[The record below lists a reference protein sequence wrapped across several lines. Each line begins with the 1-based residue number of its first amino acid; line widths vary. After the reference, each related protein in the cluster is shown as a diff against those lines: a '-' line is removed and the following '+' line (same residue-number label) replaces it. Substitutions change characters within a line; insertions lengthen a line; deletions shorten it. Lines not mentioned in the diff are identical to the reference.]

1 MVKGVVYS
9 QFILLL
15 TSLALGFAQIT
26 PAARTEPSDAPAAP
40 VIEAPKPEAPKP
52 EPAKIPLV
60 EKRVESSMERQRNS
74 ILRQVESVK
83 KINPDAF
90 PITKLPGEE
99 SQVTAP
105 LPPSIDLP
113 KQIAC
118 IPLPRG
124 GLEPVITLA
133 ASRAGL
139 SSELVRAVI
148 LQESAFNPCAV
159 SPKGALGLMQ
169 LMPDTARQFG
179 VSNPFDPSQNI
190 GAGASLLRQLL
201 DRYGGDLTLALSAY
215 NAGPTTVD
223 RAGKMPAI
231 PETMNYVRRIM
242 GSLGVE

>member
-1 MVKGVVYS
+1 MDKGVIYY

-15 TSLALGFAQIT
+15 TSLALGLAQTI
-26 PAARTEPSDAPAAP
+26 PVPRTEPSDASAAP
-40 VIEAPKPEAPKP
+40 VTEPPRAEAPKL
-52 EPAKIPLV
+52 EPGKIPIP

-74 ILRQVESVK
+74 ILKQVESLK

-90 PITKLPGEE
+90 PITKLPGAEP
-99 SQVTAP
+99 QVTAP
-105 LPPSIDLP
+105 VPPPIDPP

-133 ASRAGL
+133 ASRAGV

-148 LQESAFNPCAV
+148 SQESAFNPCAV

-179 VSNPFDPSQNI
+179 VSNPFDPSQNV
-190 GAGASLLRQLL
+190 GAGANLLRQLL

-223 RAGKMPAI
+223 RTGKMPAI
-231 PETMNYVRRIM
+231 PETVNYVRRIM